1 MPYQDQTLT
10 CRDCGK
16 SFVFTARDQEFFAEK
31 GFTNAPTRC
40 KDCRV
45 LKKKAPAGAPAG
57 AGSANKALFK
67 ITCKKCGKVG
77 EMATEPRKPEDV
89 LCSECFYDDF
99 KKQLAEQGFPAP
111 KPEQTPTEEETTDG
125 IVPQDE

>member
-1 MPYQDQTLT
+1 MAYQDQTLT

-40 KDCRV
+40 KDCRAI
-45 LKKKAPAGAPAG
+45 KKKAPAGGAGGGPAG
-57 AGSANKALFK
+57 SKALFK

-89 LCSECFYDDF
+89 LCSECFYEAF
-99 KKQLAEQGFPAP
+99 KKQLEAEGHNIAP
-111 KPEQTPTEEETTDG
+111 QTTEPTEEKEAA
-125 IVPQDE
+125 